1 MPKIRSIL
9 SKLLFISVVCLL
21 SACAQTDTTD
31 LIAQLSDERSHIR
44 RKAAYTLIDL
54 GENSV
59 KPIIQVIADA
69 PDTVRYIGA
78 QILGRI
84 GSPSASDILLSLAH
98 DPNPYVKNQAL
109 RAIGKI
115 HRPELVDTLT
125 HFSLHSKTADS
136 RAAAIEGLS
145 SLRDSS
151 TSSTILALM
160 SDPSPLV
167 RKAALAAIGK
177 QLTHLATQHVIHL
190 VTDTDET
197 VRYIAVQL
205 CGVRGIKEAAQTL
218 HTALNDPS
226 IHVRTE
232 ATKSVKLL
240 QDTTAIPHLITLIK
254 RFDGPDSESAL
265 KTLRDLTGNE
275 YIVQ

>member
-1 MPKIRSIL
+1 M
-9 SKLLFISVVCLL
+9 
-21 SACAQTDTTD
+21 
-31 LIAQLSDERSHIR
+31 
-44 RKAAYTLIDL
+44 
-54 GENSV
+54 
-59 KPIIQVIADA
+59 
-69 PDTVRYIGA
+69 
-78 QILGRI
+78 
-84 GSPSASDILLSLAH
+84 LLSLAH
-98 DPNPYVKNQAL
+98 DPNPYVKNEAL

-115 HRPELVDTLT
+115 HRPEPADTLI
-125 HFSLHSKTADS
+125 HFSLHSKTAES

-145 SLRDSS
+145 SLRDPS

-167 RKAALAAIGK
+167 RKRPLAAIGK
-177 QLTHLATQHVIHL
+177 QWTHLATQHVIHL

-197 VRYIAVQL
+197 ARYIAVQL

-232 ATKSVKLL
+232 ATKVLNL

-254 RFDGPDSESAL
+254 
-265 KTLRDLTGNE
+265 K
-275 YIVQ
+275 I